1 MEPSQSTVVAGL
13 ALGAGAMF
21 YAAWSL
27 AAWRRRR
34 ALARA
39 ARRQAAPAAGA
50 PAAAAAA
57 PATGAAEDPL
67 SWRIERRMDAIE
79 AAQAGLADRLEALAA
94 EGGEARLQAL
104 SGSLVGL
111 IKDKNATLEVA
122 LAGLDQLRARLQT
135 LEQIGDLAEARGL
148 FDRLGARLD
157 EVQAAQAAAAAATEA
172 RLAALQAGVEG
183 SPYAEISGQLTRL
196 YAQKDATVETVFAR
210 LAPLE
215 ARLDDLAARDPHAA
229 LDGFALRLE
238 AVQGRLAALE
248 TPGENPFAEISG
260 QLTQLYAQKDATV
273 ETVFARL
280 APLEARLAELQQAL
294 AARDPQAALDG
305 FALRL
310 EAVQAGWRRWRRRA
324 RTRSRRSRAS

>member
-50 PAAAAAA
+50 PAAAA

-157 EVQAAQAAAAAATEA
+157 EVQAAQASAGAATEA

-183 SPYAEISGQLTRL
+183 SPYAEIS
-196 YAQKDATVETVFAR
+196 
-210 LAPLE
+210 
-215 ARLDDLAARDPHAA
+215 
-229 LDGFALRLE
+229 
-238 AVQGRLAALE
+238 
-248 TPGENPFAEISG
+248 
-260 QLTQLYAQKDATV
+260 
-273 ETVFARL
+273 
-280 APLEARLAELQQAL
+280 
-294 AARDPQAALDG
+294 
-305 FALRL
+305 
-310 EAVQAGWRRWRRRA
+310 
-324 RTRSRRSRAS
+324 AS